1 MLHLMISA
9 AKSRKFA
16 LLILTLPD
24 DCTEDVCCH
33 RGTDGIAQHH
43 HGVLVTVWQLIV
55 VPEPHGGPNF
65 RGLKHPHSV
74 PIDDCPAILGRDRA
88 NRSIQAAPSQSAAV
102 GVVGREEPVSEA
114 FAPLGDALQCLGT
127 SPWLLDGVPGEVLP
141 LDGVADRHVL
151 ALWHV
156 QLKRML
162 GLGADQEQ
170 ALSVLRNTVISCID
184 QMRRHG
190 VAKLIHGAQ
199 PAASSPWPGCGP
211 GR

>member
-43 HGVLVTVWQLIV
+43 HGVLVAVWQLIV
-55 VPEPHGGPNF
+55 VPESHGSPN
-65 RGLKHPHSV
+65 LWWPKHPHSV
-74 PIDDCPAILGRDRA
+74 SIDDCPAILGRDRA

-102 GVVGREEPVSEA
+102 GVVGRQESASKP
-114 FAPLGDALQCLGT
+114 FAPPGDALQRLGA
-127 SPWLLDGVPGEVLP
+127 SAWLLDGAPGEVLP
-141 LDGVADRHVL
+141 LDGVTDRHML

-156 QLKRML
+156 QLKRM
-162 GLGADQEQ
+162 
-170 ALSVLRNTVISCID
+170 
-184 QMRRHG
+184 
-190 VAKLIHGAQ
+190 
-199 PAASSPWPGCGP
+199 P
-211 GR
+211 